1 MNLISCAY
9 TCGYDN
15 AIKLFLAIFGRTCN
29 GHNLSIRP
37 GEVTRDI
44 IRSIRD
50 SINGYLN
57 DKLKTLYDAVIVD
70 DHYARA
76 RILYNTF
83 HSVIGPTI
91 AGICAINIVYNEIS
105 Y

>member
-1 MNLISCAY
+1 MDS
-9 TCGYDN
+9 
-15 AIKLFLAIFGRTCN
+15 
-29 GHNLSIRP
+29 
-37 GEVTRDI
+37 

-50 SINGYLN
+50 SIHGYSN

>member
-1 MNLISCAY
+1 M
-9 TCGYDN
+9 
-15 AIKLFLAIFGRTCN
+15 
-29 GHNLSIRP
+29 
-37 GEVTRDI
+37 DI
-44 IRSIRD
+44 IRSICD
-50 SINGYLN
+50 SIHGYLN

-70 DHYARA
+70 DHYTRA

-91 AGICAINIVYNEIS
+91 ADICAINIVYNEIS

>member
-1 MNLISCAY
+1 MEMI
-9 TCGYDN
+9 T
-15 AIKLFLAIFGRTCN
+15 
-29 GHNLSIRP
+29 
-37 GEVTRDI
+37 
-44 IRSIRD
+44 SIRD
-50 SINGYLN
+50 SIHGYSN

-70 DHYARA
+70 DHYAWA
-76 RILYNTF
+76 RILYNIF

>member
-1 MNLISCAY
+1 M
-9 TCGYDN
+9 
-15 AIKLFLAIFGRTCN
+15 
-29 GHNLSIRP
+29 
-37 GEVTRDI
+37 DI
-44 IRSIRD
+44 IRSIYD
-50 SINGYLN
+50 SIHEYSN

-91 AGICAINIVYNEIS
+91 AGICAINIVYNEIT